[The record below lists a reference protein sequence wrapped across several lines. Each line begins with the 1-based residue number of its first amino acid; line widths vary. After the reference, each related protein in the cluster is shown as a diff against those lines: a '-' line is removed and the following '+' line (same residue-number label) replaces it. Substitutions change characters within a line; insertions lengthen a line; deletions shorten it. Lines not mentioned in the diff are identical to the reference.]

1 MIVVFGGLSAIRL
14 SQGVAAISCGQAE
27 IAKRNTDAVLVIVRI
42 RIKAP
47 YSAARFINPEKL
59 QLVKQAS
66 PR

>member
-1 MIVVFGGLSAIRL
+1 
-14 SQGVAAISCGQAE
+14 
-27 IAKRNTDAVLVIVRI
+27 LVIVRI